1 MKLSQRIIILNI
13 SLLLLVL
20 LSIFFIDR
28 PLSVFIAENLTGL
41 VPLFNNLTNYLD
53 SITNFILYKL
63 FGSLLY
69 FLLLCFV
76 VGLFCLLSKKTKLL
90 AYFFLTM
97 VFAYPITSILTNIIK
112 MESKRARPEVYLQGN
127 EKTKD
132 FQSEQMLN
140 DSFPSGHAALYLS
153 LFLPAVL
160 AFRKYAPY
168 FLIIPGIII
177 LGRVVLNHHYLSDV
191 VFSIVFVF
199 DFCIFFY
206 WLINFLDGA
215 SIKIINKLNRKRK
228 AADNNTFTA
237 SGL

>member
-1 MKLSQRIIILNI
+1 VKLSQKIISFNI
-13 SLLLLVL
+13 SLLFAVL

-28 PLSVFIAENLTGL
+28 SLSNFIAENLSGF
-41 VPLFNNLTNYLD
+41 VPFFDNLTNYLD
-53 SITNFILYKL
+53 SITSYILYKL
-63 FGSLLY
+63 FGSLPY

-76 VGLFCLLSKKTKLL
+76 FGLFCLLSRKTKLL

-97 VFAYPITSILTNIIK
+97 VFAYPLTSILTNIMK

-127 EKTKD
+127 EETKD
-132 FQSEQMLN
+132 FQSEQKPN

-153 LFLPAVL
+153 LFLPAGL

-191 VFSIVFVF
+191 LFSIVFVF
-199 DFCIFFY
+199 DFCLFVY
-206 WLINFLDGA
+206 WLLNCLDRA
-215 SIKIINKLNRKRK
+215 LTNIINKLKSS
-228 AADNNTFTA
+228 T
-237 SGL
+237 